1 LEEGRIM
8 VARGLPRQQARRWL
22 MGDKSGLTGHAG
34 GSDAQ
39 PLVWEKHDMSLSP
52 REMLARLV
60 AFPSVSTSSNLDIIG
75 FCRDWLNS
83 HGVES
88 TLVMSPE
95 GDKANLYASI
105 GPQVEGGIVFS
116 GHTDVVPVEG
126 QNWTTD
132 PWTLTERNGRL
143 HGRGAT
149 DMKGFDAL
157 VLALVPEIVK
167 FPLKRPVHI
176 ALSYDEEI
184 ACRGAPSMVEA
195 MARSIPRPAAVI
207 VGSPTGHAVVTGHK
221 ASVQLRTRVT
231 GYAVHSSRIDQ
242 GVSAV
247 MSAARLIAW
256 HEDVMEENRRRAD
269 PANPFEPPYTTLH
282 CGMMAGG
289 NAANVVSSS
298 AWFFSDIRA
307 IPTES
312 PRDYLERYQTYVRE
326 VVEPRMK
333 AIAPETGVSVELIA
347 EVPGL
352 RPEADGEAERL
363 MRRITGDNGTH
374 VVSYGTEAGIFQRVG
389 WSTVV
394 CGPGDIAQAHQ
405 PDEYIEVSELD
416 AGERLLR
423 RIIGELC
430 A

>member
-1 LEEGRIM
+1 
-8 VARGLPRQQARRWL
+8 
-22 MGDKSGLTGHAG
+22 
-34 GSDAQ
+34 
-39 PLVWEKHDMSLSP
+39 MSMST
-52 REMLARLV
+52 REMLTRLI
-60 AFPSVSTSSNLDIIG
+60 AFPSVSTNSNLDIIG

-88 TLVMSPE
+88 HLVMSPE
-95 GDKANLYASI
+95 GDKANLYATI
-105 GPQVEGGIVFS
+105 GPRVEGGTVLS
-116 GHTDVVPVEG
+116 GHTDVVPVDG
-126 QNWTTD
+126 QNWSMD
-132 PWTLTERNGRL
+132 PWTLTEKDGRL
-143 HGRGAT
+143 YGRGTT

-157 VLALVPEIVK
+157 VLALVPEMVRA
-167 FPLKRPVHI
+167 PLKRPIHI

-184 ACRGAPSMVEA
+184 ACRGAPFLVEA
-195 MARSIPRPAAVI
+195 MAKSIPAPSAVI
-207 VGSPTGHAVVTGHK
+207 VGEPTRHAVVTGHK
-221 ASVQLRTRVT
+221 ASVQLRTHVT

-247 MSAARLIAW
+247 MNAARLIAW
-256 HEDVMEENRRRAD
+256 QEDVMEENRKRVD
-269 PANPFEPPYTTLH
+269 PQNPFEPPYTTLH

-289 NAANVVSSS
+289 NAANVVASS
-298 AWFFSDIRA
+298 AWFFTDIRA

-312 PRDYLERYQTYVRE
+312 PMDYLARYEAYIRE

-333 AIAPETGVSVELIA
+333 AIAPETGVAVELIA

-352 RPEADGEAERL
+352 RPETDGAAERL

-374 VVSYGTEAGIFQRVG
+374 VVSYGTEAGLFQRVG

-405 PDEYIEVSELD
+405 PDEYIEISEFE
-416 AGERLLR
+416 AGEAVLR
-423 RIIGELC
+423 RLIGDLC

>member
-1 LEEGRIM
+1 MAGSAIM
-8 VARGLPRQQARRWL
+8 RATSLLSQRAPGEMNA
-22 MGDKSGLTGHAG
+22 DKTGLTAG
-34 GSDAQ
+34 SIGSDAYIQ
-39 PLVWEKHDMSLSP
+39 PKELCPMSLSP

-88 TLVMSPE
+88 HVVMSPE
-95 GDKANLYASI
+95 GDKANLYATI
-105 GPQVEGGIVFS
+105 GPQVEGGIVLS

-126 QNWTTD
+126 QNWSTD

-143 HGRGAT
+143 YGRGAT

-157 VLALVPEIVK
+157 VLALVPEMVRA
-167 FPLKRPVHI
+167 PLKRPVHI

-184 ACRGAPSMVEA
+184 ACRGAPSMVQA
-195 MARSIPRPAAVI
+195 MARSIPAPSAVI
-207 VGSPTGHAVVTGHK
+207 VGEPTRHAVVTGHK
-221 ASVQLRTRVT
+221 ASVQLRTQVT

-247 MSAARLIAW
+247 MNAARLIAW
-256 HEDVMEENRRRAD
+256 HEDVMEENRRRVD

-312 PRDYLERYQTYVRE
+312 PMDYLARYEAYIRD

-333 AIAPETGVSVELIA
+333 AIAPDTGIAVEVIA

-352 RPEADGEAERL
+352 KPETDGAAERL
-363 MRRITGDNGTH
+363 MRRLTGDNGTH
-374 VVSYGTEAGIFQRVG
+374 VVSYGTEAGLFQRVG

-405 PDEYIEVSELD
+405 PDEYIEISEFQ
-416 AGERLLR
+416 AGEAVLR
-423 RIIGELC
+423 RLIGDLC

>member
-1 LEEGRIM
+1 
-8 VARGLPRQQARRWL
+8 
-22 MGDKSGLTGHAG
+22 
-34 GSDAQ
+34 
-39 PLVWEKHDMSLSP
+39 MSLSP

-60 AFPSVSTSSNLDIIG
+60 AFPSVSTSSNLDIIN

-95 GDKANLYASI
+95 GDKANLYATI
-105 GPQVEGGIVFS
+105 GPKVEGGIVFS

-132 PWTLTERNGRL
+132 PWTLTEKNGRL
-143 HGRGAT
+143 YGRGSA

-157 VLALVPEIVK
+157 VLALVPEMAK
-167 FPLKRPVHI
+167 APLTRPVHI

-184 ACRGAPSMVEA
+184 ACRGAPSMVDA
-195 MARSIPRPAAVI
+195 MARSLPKPAAVI
-207 VGSPTGHAVVTGHK
+207 VGEPTRHAVVTGHK
-221 ASVQLRTRVT
+221 ASVQLRTHVT

-247 MSAARLIAW
+247 MNAARLIAW

-269 PANPFEPPYTTLH
+269 TANPFEPPYTTLH
-282 CGMMAGG
+282 CGMVAGG

-312 PRDYLERYQTYVRE
+312 PRDYLDRYQAYIRE

-333 AIAPETGVSVELIA
+333 AIRPETGVAVELIA

-352 RPEADGEAERL
+352 RPETDGQAERL
-363 MRRITGDNGTH
+363 MRRLTGDNGTH
-374 VVSYGTEAGIFQRVG
+374 VVSYGTEAGIFQKVG

-405 PDEYIEVSELD
+405 PDEYIEISELES
-416 AGERLLR
+416 GERLLR

>member
-1 LEEGRIM
+1 
-8 VARGLPRQQARRWL
+8 
-22 MGDKSGLTGHAG
+22 
-34 GSDAQ
+34 
-39 PLVWEKHDMSLSP
+39 MSLSP

-75 FCRDWLNS
+75 FCRDWLSS

-105 GPQVEGGIVFS
+105 GPKIEGGIVFS

-132 PWTLTERNGRL
+132 PWTLTEKNGRL
-143 HGRGAT
+143 YGRGAA

-157 VLALVPEIVK
+157 VLALVPEMVK
-167 FPLKRPVHI
+167 SPLKRPVHI

-184 ACRGAPSMVEA
+184 ACRGAPFMVEA
-195 MARSIPRPAAVI
+195 MARTIPSPSAVI
-207 VGSPTGHAVVTGHK
+207 VGEPTRHAVVTGHK
-221 ASVQLRTRVT
+221 ASVQLRTQVT

-247 MSAARLIAW
+247 MNAARLIAW

-282 CGMMAGG
+282 CGMVAGG

-312 PRDYLERYQTYVRE
+312 PRDYLERYQAYIRE
-326 VVEPRMK
+326 VVEPRMR
-333 AIAPETGVSVELIA
+333 AIRPETGVSVELIA

-352 RPEADGEAERL
+352 RPETDGEAERL

-374 VVSYGTEAGIFQRVG
+374 VVSYGTEAGLFQRVG

-405 PDEYIEVSELD
+405 PDEYIEISELE
-416 AGERLLR
+416 AGERMLR
-423 RIIGELC
+423 RVIGDLC

>member
-1 LEEGRIM
+1 MCL
-8 VARGLPRQQARRWL
+8 
-22 MGDKSGLTGHAG
+22 
-34 GSDAQ
+34 
-39 PLVWEKHDMSLSP
+39 MSLSP

-88 TLVMSPE
+88 HVVMSPE
-95 GDKANLYASI
+95 GDKANLYATI
-105 GPQVEGGIVFS
+105 GPQVEGGIVLS

-126 QNWTTD
+126 QNWSTD

-143 HGRGAT
+143 YGRGAT

-157 VLALVPEIVK
+157 VLALVPEMVRA
-167 FPLKRPVHI
+167 PLKRPVHI

-184 ACRGAPSMVEA
+184 ACRGAPSMVQA
-195 MARSIPRPAAVI
+195 MARSIPAPSAVI
-207 VGSPTGHAVVTGHK
+207 VGEPTRHAVVTGHK
-221 ASVQLRTRVT
+221 ASVQLRTQVT

-247 MSAARLIAW
+247 MNAARLITW
-256 HEDVMEENRRRAD
+256 HEDVMEENRHRVD
-269 PANPFEPPYTTLH
+269 PENPFEPPYTTLH

-289 NAANVVSSS
+289 NAANVVSSF

-312 PRDYLERYQTYVRE
+312 PKDYLARYEAYIRD

-333 AIAPETGVSVELIA
+333 AIAPDTGIAVEVIA

-352 RPEADGEAERL
+352 KPETDGAAERL
-363 MRRITGDNGTH
+363 MRRLTGDNGTH
-374 VVSYGTEAGIFQRVG
+374 VVSYGTEAGLFQRVG

-405 PDEYIEVSELD
+405 PDEYIEVSEFQ
-416 AGERLLR
+416 AGEAVLR
-423 RIIGELC
+423 RLIADLC

>member
-1 LEEGRIM
+1 
-8 VARGLPRQQARRWL
+8 
-22 MGDKSGLTGHAG
+22 
-34 GSDAQ
+34 
-39 PLVWEKHDMSLSP
+39 MSLSS

-95 GDKANLYASI
+95 GDKANLYATI
-105 GPQVEGGIVFS
+105 GPKVEGGIVFS

-132 PWTLTERNGRL
+132 PWTLTEKNGRL
-143 HGRGAT
+143 YGRGSA

-157 VLALVPEIVK
+157 VLALVPEMAK
-167 FPLKRPVHI
+167 MPLKRPVHI

-184 ACRGAPSMVEA
+184 ACRGAPSMVDA
-195 MARSIPRPAAVI
+195 MAKALPTPAAVI
-207 VGSPTGHAVVTGHK
+207 VGEPTRHAVVTGHK
-221 ASVQLRTRVT
+221 ASVQLRTQVN

-247 MSAARLIAW
+247 MNAARLIAW
-256 HEDVMEENRRRAD
+256 HDDVMEENRRRAD

-282 CGMMAGG
+282 CGMVAGG

-312 PRDYLERYQTYVRE
+312 PRDYMDRYEAYIRD

-333 AIAPETGVSVELIA
+333 AIRPETGVAVELIA

-352 RPEADGEAERL
+352 RPETDGEAERL
-363 MRRITGDNGTH
+363 MRRLTGDNGTH
-374 VVSYGTEAGIFQRVG
+374 VVSYGTEAGIFQRAG

-405 PDEYIEVSELD
+405 PDEYIEISELES
-416 AGERLLR
+416 GERLLR

>member
-1 LEEGRIM
+1 MCL
-8 VARGLPRQQARRWL
+8 
-22 MGDKSGLTGHAG
+22 
-34 GSDAQ
+34 
-39 PLVWEKHDMSLSP
+39 MSLSP

-88 TLVMSPE
+88 HVVMSPE
-95 GDKANLYASI
+95 GDKANLYATI
-105 GPQVEGGIVFS
+105 GPQVEGGIVLS

-126 QNWTTD
+126 QNWSTD

-143 HGRGAT
+143 YGRGAT

-157 VLALVPEIVK
+157 VLALVPEMVRA
-167 FPLKRPVHI
+167 PLKRPVHI

-184 ACRGAPSMVEA
+184 ACRGAPSMVQA
-195 MARSIPRPAAVI
+195 MARSIPAPSAVI
-207 VGSPTGHAVVTGHK
+207 VGEPTRHAVVTGHK
-221 ASVQLRTRVT
+221 ASVQLRTQVT

-247 MSAARLIAW
+247 MNAARLITW
-256 HEDVMEENRRRAD
+256 HEDVMEENRRRVD
-269 PANPFEPPYTTLH
+269 PENPFEPPYTTLH

-298 AWFFSDIRA
+298 AWFFTDIRA

-312 PRDYLERYQTYVRE
+312 PMDYLARYEAYIRD

-333 AIAPETGVSVELIA
+333 AIAPDTGIAVEVIA

-352 RPEADGEAERL
+352 KPETDGAAERL
-363 MRRITGDNGTH
+363 MRRLTGDNGIH
-374 VVSYGTEAGIFQRVG
+374 VVSYGTEAGLFQRVG

-405 PDEYIEVSELD
+405 PDEYIEVSEFQ
-416 AGERLLR
+416 AGEAVLR
-423 RIIGELC
+423 RLIADLC

>member
-1 LEEGRIM
+1 
-8 VARGLPRQQARRWL
+8 
-22 MGDKSGLTGHAG
+22 
-34 GSDAQ
+34 
-39 PLVWEKHDMSLSP
+39 MSLSP

-88 TLVMSPE
+88 HVVMSPE
-95 GDKANLYASI
+95 GDKANLYATI
-105 GPQVEGGIVFS
+105 GPQVEGGIVLS

-126 QNWTTD
+126 QNWSTD

-143 HGRGAT
+143 YGRGAT

-157 VLALVPEIVK
+157 VLALVPEMVRA
-167 FPLKRPVHI
+167 PLKRPVHI

-184 ACRGAPSMVEA
+184 ACRGAPSMVQA
-195 MARSIPRPAAVI
+195 MARSIPAPSAVI
-207 VGSPTGHAVVTGHK
+207 VGEPTRHAVVTGHK
-221 ASVQLRTRVT
+221 ASVQLRTQVT

-247 MSAARLIAW
+247 MNAARLITW
-256 HEDVMEENRRRAD
+256 HEDVMEENRRPVD
-269 PANPFEPPYTTLH
+269 PENPFEPPYTTLH

-312 PRDYLERYQTYVRE
+312 PMDYLARYEAYIRD

-333 AIAPETGVSVELIA
+333 AIAPDTGIAVEVIA

-352 RPEADGEAERL
+352 KPETDGAAERL
-363 MRRITGDNGTH
+363 MRRLTGDNGIH
-374 VVSYGTEAGIFQRVG
+374 VVSYGTEAGLFQRVG

-405 PDEYIEVSELD
+405 PDEYIEVSEFQ
-416 AGERLLR
+416 AGEAVLR
-423 RIIGELC
+423 RLIADLC

>member
-1 LEEGRIM
+1 MCL
-8 VARGLPRQQARRWL
+8 
-22 MGDKSGLTGHAG
+22 
-34 GSDAQ
+34 
-39 PLVWEKHDMSLSP
+39 MSLSP

-88 TLVMSPE
+88 HVVMSPE
-95 GDKANLYASI
+95 GDKANLYATI
-105 GPQVEGGIVFS
+105 GPQVEGGIVLS

-126 QNWTTD
+126 QNWSTD

-143 HGRGAT
+143 YGRGAT

-157 VLALVPEIVK
+157 VLALVPEMVRA
-167 FPLKRPVHI
+167 PLKRPVHI

-184 ACRGAPSMVEA
+184 ACRGAPSMVQA
-195 MARSIPRPAAVI
+195 MARSIPAPSAVI
-207 VGSPTGHAVVTGHK
+207 VGEPTRHAVVTGHK
-221 ASVQLRTRVT
+221 ASVQLRTQVT
-231 GYAVHSSRIDQ
+231 GCAVHSSRIDQ

-247 MSAARLIAW
+247 MNAARLITW
-256 HEDVMEENRRRAD
+256 HEDVMEENRRRVD
-269 PANPFEPPYTTLH
+269 PENPFEPPYTTLH

-298 AWFFSDIRA
+298 AWFFTDIRA

-312 PRDYLERYQTYVRE
+312 PMDYLARYEAYIRD

-333 AIAPETGVSVELIA
+333 AIAPDTGIAVEVIA

-352 RPEADGEAERL
+352 KPETDGAAERL
-363 MRRITGDNGTH
+363 MRRLTGDNGIH
-374 VVSYGTEAGIFQRVG
+374 VVSYGTEAGLFQRVG

-405 PDEYIEVSELD
+405 PDEYIEVSEFQ
-416 AGERLLR
+416 AGEAVLR
-423 RIIGELC
+423 RLIADLC

>member
-1 LEEGRIM
+1 M
-8 VARGLPRQQARRWL
+8 
-22 MGDKSGLTGHAG
+22 
-34 GSDAQ
+34 
-39 PLVWEKHDMSLSP
+39 PLSS
-52 REMLARLV
+52 REMLARLI
-60 AFPSVSTSSNLDIIG
+60 AFPSVSTSSNLDIIE
-75 FCRDWLNS
+75 FCRDWLKS

-95 GDKANLYASI
+95 GDKANLYATI
-105 GPQVEGGIVFS
+105 GPQVEGGIVLS
-116 GHTDVVPVEG
+116 GHTDVVPVDG
-126 QNWTTD
+126 QAWSSD

-143 HGRGAT
+143 YGRGTT

-157 VLALVPEIVK
+157 VLALVPEMVRA
-167 FPLKRPVHI
+167 PLKRPVHI

-184 ACRGAPSMVEA
+184 ACRGAPSMVQA
-195 MARSIPRPAAVI
+195 MAQSVATPLAVI
-207 VGSPTGHAVVTGHK
+207 VGEPTRHAVVTGHK
-221 ASVQLRTRVT
+221 ASVQLRTHVT

-247 MSAARLIAW
+247 MNAARLITW
-256 HEDVMEENRRRAD
+256 HDDVMEENRRRVD

-282 CGMMAGG
+282 CGMVAGG
-289 NAANVVSSS
+289 SAANVVSSS

-312 PRDYLERYQTYVRE
+312 PGEYLERYRTYIRD

-333 AIAPETGVSVELIA
+333 AIVPETGVTVELVA

-352 RPEADGEAERL
+352 KPETDGAAERL

-374 VVSYGTEAGIFQRVG
+374 VVSYGTEAGLFQRVG

-405 PDEYIEVSELD
+405 PDEYIEISEFE
-416 AGERLLR
+416 AGEGVLR
-423 RIIGELC
+423 RIIAELC